1 MARRGTDGGAALL
14 IAAVLLLV
22 GCTPAGPTG
31 GEAERALRNRP
42 PVGAT
47 SPPVADDAPRAS
59 PSTPPAASP
68 ATAPARP
75 GPAVTSTRPAVPL
88 HGRVIV
94 IDPGHNG
101 GNGRHVRRIARL
113 VNAGGLKKQ
122 CNTVGSQTRSGYL
135 EATFNWD
142 VARRLAK
149 LLRTRGARVI
159 LTRTGNHGWGP
170 CVNARGRLAAR
181 NHADLLVSIHA
192 DGAAASD
199 HGFHVISPAR
209 LDGYT
214 DKTMA
219 RSARLARQ
227 LRDAM
232 VAAGFTRSTYAGH
245 WGLAVRGDLGTL
257 NLAHSPAAMIEC
269 GNMRNAH
276 DASVIE
282 SAAGRSK
289 IALALA
295 EGIANSLG

>member
-1 MARRGTDGGAALL
+1 VARRGTDGGAAVL

-22 GCTPAGPTG
+22 GCTPADPTG
-31 GEAERALRNRP
+31 GEAERALSNRP
-42 PVGAT
+42 SVGAT
-47 SPPVADDAPRAS
+47 SPPDAHDAPRAG
-59 PSTPPAASP
+59 PSTPPAASR
-68 ATAPARP
+68 ATTPARP
-75 GPAVTSTRPAVPL
+75 SPAVTSTRPALPL

-101 GNGRHVRRIARL
+101 GNGQHVRQIARL
-113 VNAGGLKKQ
+113 VNAGGFKKQ
-122 CNTVGSQTRSGYL
+122 CNTVGSETRSGYL

-142 VARRLAK
+142 VARRLAT
-149 LLRTRGARVI
+149 LLRARGARVI
-159 LTRTGNHGWGP
+159 LTRTGNDGWGP

-199 HGFHVISPAR
+199 QGFHVISPAR
-209 LDGYT
+209 LEGYT
-214 DKTMA
+214 DKTRA

-245 WGLAVRGDLGTL
+245 RGLAVRRDLGTL

-269 GNMRNAH
+269 GNMRNVH

-282 SAAGRSK
+282 SPTGRAR

-295 EGIANSLG
+295 DGIGNYLG

>member
-1 MARRGTDGGAALL
+1 ML

-31 GEAERALRNRP
+31 GEAERALSNP
-42 PVGAT
+42 PSVGAT
-47 SPPVADDAPRAS
+47 SPPGAHDAPRAG

-68 ATAPARP
+68 ATTPVRP
-75 GPAVTSTRPAVPL
+75 SPAVTSTRPALPL

-101 GNGRHVRRIARL
+101 GNGQHVRQIARL
-113 VNAGGLKKQ
+113 VNAGGFKKQ
-122 CNTVGSQTRSGYL
+122 CNTVGSETRSGYL

-142 VARRLAK
+142 VARRLAT
-149 LLRTRGARVI
+149 LLRARGARVI
-159 LTRTGNHGWGP
+159 LTRTGNDGWGP

-199 HGFHVISPAR
+199 QGFHVISPAR

-214 DKTMA
+214 EKTRA

-245 WGLAVRGDLGTL
+245 RGLAVRRDLGTL
-257 NLAHSPAAMIEC
+257 NLAYSPAAMIEC
-269 GNMRNAH
+269 GNMRNVH

-282 SAAGRSK
+282 SPTGRAR

-295 EGIANSLG
+295 DGIGNYLG

>member
-1 MARRGTDGGAALL
+1 
-14 IAAVLLLV
+14 
-22 GCTPAGPTG
+22 
-31 GEAERALRNRP
+31 
-42 PVGAT
+42 
-47 SPPVADDAPRAS
+47 
-59 PSTPPAASP
+59 
-68 ATAPARP
+68 
-75 GPAVTSTRPAVPL
+75 
-88 HGRVIV
+88 VIV

-101 GNGRHVRRIARL
+101 ENGRHVRQIARL
-113 VNAGGLKKQ
+113 VNAGGFKKQ
-122 CNTVGSQTRSGYL
+122 CNTVGSETRSGYL

-142 VARRLAK
+142 VARRLAT
-149 LLRTRGARVI
+149 LLRARGARVI
-159 LTRTGNHGWGP
+159 LTRTGNDGWGP

-199 HGFHVISPAR
+199 QGFHVISPAR

-214 DKTMA
+214 DKTRA

-245 WGLAVRGDLGTL
+245 RGLAVRRDLGTL

-269 GNMRNAH
+269 GNMRNVH

-282 SAAGRSK
+282 SPTGRAR

-295 EGIANSLG
+295 DGIGNYLG